1 MITLKMKNHDIDH
14 YESLIEMLPVIIT
27 LLGVLIA
34 NILYFI
40 YD

>member
-14 YESLIEMLPVIIT
+14 YELLIEMLPVIIT